1 VRFPL
6 DYYRILGL
14 PIQSTPE
21 QVEQAY
27 RDRLQQRPH
36 HQHSSV
42 AITGRQQLL
51 DKAFATLS
59 KPALR
64 QAYDGHFFG
73 PMGSNSGRG
82 QTSTPATATSTLSA
96 ASLSVSKAI
105 GLGGRATATLPKLE
119 IGIDIE
125 EHQFAG
131 AILLLHELGEYSNVI
146 EMGTPHVQ
154 NSLSDPRSPHANLSL
169 ADADVA
175 LSVALSHLELGREQ
189 WQQGQYEAAA
199 TELETGLDLLMGEG
213 LFASVQNQIHTDLC
227 RLRPY
232 RILELLAAPL
242 EEVETREHGLAML
255 KGMLQERH
263 GIDGNGND
271 QSGLNVEDCLKFVQQ
286 LRGYLTVREQQ
297 ELFEYESQ
305 RPSPVGLYLAVYALI
320 ARGFA
325 EHQPALLQRA
335 ERMLRQLCEYK
346 DVHLELASCNLL
358 LGETDIA
365 LNSLEQSQ
373 DQEMLE
379 FIENHY
385 TESDNLIP
393 GLYYYTEYWL
403 REEVFPYFRD
413 LIDQPVNLRAYYDDE
428 QVQKILEFL
437 LSQSS
442 RVVGTS
448 HVDHRFA
455 NLGSRLGFNTAPPP
469 PAPDLDVPLSMPS
482 ATSFGMDIVGHQ
494 NLQADAVHEAPRSSA
509 AYNYRKNNY
518 GSQDTRDDYW
528 DSAQVANPSPSM
540 NGSTNGSDPQVSL
553 SPAWEMTDETMADLP
568 QVPLPPVSS
577 PTNTRS
583 SQQRSQNSRNATAR
597 GREFQES
604 PTLQPRYPSQPLAQ
618 AGAEPAA
625 PRGRRRPA
633 PQPAPA
639 TGFRL
644 GRLQWFGLILLG
656 ILGLGGAAALARHL
670 FLPQPEPVV
679 LVPREVPP
687 LGTTTPPIPGTT
699 VNPTTNPTAAGTP
712 MVRGSSPIAPGATVS
727 PVGVN
732 PLTGQPN
739 PPNSNPNNPN
749 SNPNIASPNISA
761 PSVVASPGAPNSSNA
776 PGTVPLSPGARTVPG
791 SNSANNPNPG
801 TLGGNTAPTA
811 SAPLTSDSASQVIRT
826 WQQAKAKAMGKQ
838 HNSQNLE
845 SILTGP
851 ALATWRSSSQEM
863 RSSRSHWEY
872 QLQDIKVESVA
883 PRTGAPT
890 TSGAGADEMVV
901 IARINESGN
910 FFEPNRTTPGG
921 SSYQKDSYRVRYVLV
936 RREGRWLIS
945 QMRPL

>member
-73 PMGSNSGRG
+73 PTGSSSGRG
-82 QTSTPATATSTLSA
+82 QASTPATATSTLSA

-146 EMGTPHVQ
+146 EMGTPHIQ

-242 EEVETREHGLAML
+242 EETEIREHGLAML

-325 EHQPALLQRA
+325 ERQPALLQRA

-365 LNSLEQSQ
+365 LNSLDQSQ

-482 ATSFGMDIVGHQ
+482 ATSFGMDIVSHQ
-494 NLQADAVHEAPRSSA
+494 NLQADAVHEAPRSNT

-528 DSAQVANPSPSM
+528 DNAQVANPGTKT
-540 NGSTNGSDPQVSL
+540 NGSTNGSDPQISL
-553 SPAWEMTDETMADLP
+553 SPAWDMTDETMADLP
-568 QVPLPPVSS
+568 QVPLPPVPS
-577 PTNTRS
+577 PANTRS
-583 SQQRSQNSRNATAR
+583 SQQRSPNSRNTTAR

-618 AGAEPAA
+618 AEAEPAP

-633 PQPAPA
+633 TQPAPA
-639 TGFRL
+639 PGFSFRL

-656 ILGLGGAAALARHL
+656 ILGLGGVAALARHL

-679 LVPREVPP
+679 LVPPQVPP
-687 LGTTTPPIPGTT
+687 LGTATLPVSAPT
-699 VNPTTNPTAAGTP
+699 VNPTAVGTP
-712 MVRGSSPIAPGATVS
+712 IVRGGSPLAPRATTS
-727 PVGVN
+727 PGGVN

-739 PPNSNPNNPN
+739 PNTNTNPNT
-749 SNPNIASPNISA
+749 ASPNISA
-761 PSVVASPGAPNSSNA
+761 PSVVALSPGGSNSPTA

-791 SNSANNPNPG
+791 SNSNSANNPNPG
-801 TLGGNTAPTA
+801 TSGGNTAPTA

-826 WQQAKAKAMGKQ
+826 WQQAKAQAMGKQ
-838 HNSQNLE
+838 YNSQNLE

-872 QLQDIKVESVA
+872 QLQDVKIESVA

-901 IARINESGN
+901 IARINESRN

-921 SSYQKDSYRVRYVLV
+921 PSKKDSYRVRYVLV
-936 RREGRWLIS
+936 LREGRWLIS